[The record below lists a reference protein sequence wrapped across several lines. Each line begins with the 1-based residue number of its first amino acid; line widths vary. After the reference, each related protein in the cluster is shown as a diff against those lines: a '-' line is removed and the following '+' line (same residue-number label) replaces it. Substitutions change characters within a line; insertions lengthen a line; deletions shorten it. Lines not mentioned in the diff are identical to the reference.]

1 MSALA
6 EAPARPRV
14 RPGSLALLLVTL
26 TYFGY
31 LAGYPYGLGFL
42 VAAGA
47 VVLAAFLRASRSG
60 ANAGYA
66 PAPVLAALALE
77 AVVAPVGFGT
87 ELFAGFAALAFLV
100 WLADDP
106 SRPTGGPL
114 RSLPTIAVPSLALG
128 IAWVSGI
135 ILPAGAV
142 PLGVAGGLLALT
154 LAAVAYLVGSPSL
167 FDREEA

>member
-1 MSALA
+1 VSAST
-6 EAPARPRV
+6 APRARRRV
-14 RPGSLALLLVTL
+14 RPWSLALLLVTL
-26 TYFGY
+26 TYLGY
-31 LAGYPYGLGFL
+31 LSGYPYGYGFV

-47 VVLAAFLRASRSG
+47 VALAAFLRASPSG
-60 ANAGYA
+60 SDAGYA

-77 AVVAPVGFGT
+77 AAAAPVGFGT
-87 ELFAGFAALAFLV
+87 ELIAGFAALAFLV

-128 IAWVSGI
+128 LAWVSGI
-135 ILPAGAV
+135 IVPAGAL